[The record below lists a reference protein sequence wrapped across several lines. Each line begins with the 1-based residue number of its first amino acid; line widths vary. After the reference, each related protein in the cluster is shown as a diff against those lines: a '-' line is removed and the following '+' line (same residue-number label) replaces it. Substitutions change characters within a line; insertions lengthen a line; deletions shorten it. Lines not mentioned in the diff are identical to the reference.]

1 MSQFTI
7 DELYKIVYKKFNI
20 NFKKLSHLFYFEKDN
35 IEYGITASENN
46 KIDEEKKYY
55 FICLYKKRNIEI
67 KHYPVSSRNLTE
79 SEIIKELEKVIN

>member
-46 KIDEEKKYY
+46 KIDEEK
-55 FICLYKKRNIEI
+55 NIT
-67 KHYPVSSRNLTE
+67 L
-79 SEIIKELEKVIN
+79 